1 MTTAYDDSAQPPLEA
16 WAAERS
22 AQVKEEPAK
31 RAGDTEQNALPPRLL
46 AAFEHNGATVE
57 RARFYAIACD
67 PRRSVAVE
75 ACAGAGKTWMLVSR
89 IVRALLEGSAPHE
102 ILAITFT
109 KKAAGEMRQRLQ
121 EWLLHFAQQSD
132 AELRQE
138 LINRGLSQEP
148 TAEQLQTLRGLHQAL
163 LLTGRPV
170 QIRTFHSWFA
180 ALLRSAPLQ
189 ALGDLGLPSQYEL
202 LENDAKAVA
211 LVWPRFQAGVAAE
224 PEARQDYLDAV
235 ATHGRHQTQKALEAA
250 LNKRVEFALAD
261 EHGIVD
267 ASVSHFTQQFPHYA
281 GVSTPRALLDSMRV
295 RALLLD
301 AARLLGASTL
311 KTCLEAA
318 TALEQAVT
326 AGDLAA
332 AQDALL
338 TQKGT
343 PRKLSDKL
351 VGIETVRQAQDCL
364 IEIAQAQA
372 QHEAWLHQQR
382 MARLTRL
389 LVVEYA
395 QLKRERGWIDMG
407 DLERSALALMSDD
420 VLSGWVQERLDARV
434 RHLLI
439 DEFQDTNPLQWQ
451 ALSAWLSSYAGA
463 GNAPSVFLV
472 GDPKQSIYR
481 FRRAE
486 PQVFK
491 AAQRFVADG
500 LGGDLLSCDHT
511 RRNAPTIIGLVN
523 AVMAEAQEAREFEG
537 FRAHS
542 TESLEA
548 GAVFK
553 LPRIARVAEDGAV
566 TDMAGEEE
574 ADGGLLEGLT
584 GGWRDSLTMPRLI
597 AEETRKTLECRQAAR
612 WVAQQLQ
619 TGSLKPQD
627 IMVLARKRERLGLMQ
642 VELAALHIPAQQPE
656 KNELA
661 DMPEVQDVVGLLDV
675 LVSPAHDLSLARALK
690 SPLFGVSDDDL
701 VQLVLCQRA
710 LQAAAR
716 SQAQASLFDD
726 VDAPAA
732 APVKLSWFQVLQ
744 QGAGLPP
751 ALAPLGAVLALWKS
765 WVDTLPPHDALSA
778 IFHHGDVLARFAAAS
793 PANQRE
799 AVLANLRA
807 LLSAALQVDGGRY
820 VTAYALVRALRAGG
834 IQAPVRADAQA
845 VRLLTVHGAKGLEA
859 SLVLLLDT
867 DGEALKA
874 QTMGVLVDW
883 PGEAAYPQRFVY
895 LASESKPPACVV
907 DVLAIEQ
914 AARRREELNALY
926 VALTR
931 TQRTLVL
938 SSLEPHIGNPA
949 SWWQRLQAHADDAPW
964 QGTGAAVASSESV
977 EEGSFTL
984 PVLPNMPLALVKL
997 AHIATDFVAADDP
1010 QEVGDSL
1017 DSRIGQAMHR
1027 LLERYTPAHDAI
1039 HKAPAWPDALQSGVA
1054 LEFDLDAAQFT
1065 AAKAMAT
1072 RILQGEGAWAWDT
1085 AQLAWQGN
1093 EVALVHQGRLLRL
1106 DRLVQR
1112 KGRADDEGQWWVLD
1126 YKSSAQPQLQPE
1138 LCAQLLE
1145 YQAAVA
1151 KAQAGHSVRAAFLTA
1166 FGTLIE
1172 LKTP

>member
-1 MTTAYDDSAQPPLEA
+1 M
-16 WAAERS
+16 
-22 AQVKEEPAK
+22 
-31 RAGDTEQNALPPRLL
+31 PPRLL
-46 AAFEHNGATVE
+46 AAFEHNSATVE
-57 RARFYAIACD
+57 RTRFYAIACD

-121 EWLLHFAQQSD
+121 EWLLQFSNQTD

-138 LINRGLSQEP
+138 LIHRGLMHEP
-148 TAEQLQTLRGLHQAL
+148 TAAQLQTLRGLHAAL
-163 LLTGRPV
+163 LMAGRPV

-189 ALGDLGLPSQYEL
+189 ALADLGLPTQYEL

-211 LVWPRFQAGVAAE
+211 LVWPRFQSGVAAD
-224 PEARQDYLDAV
+224 PEARQDYIDAV

-261 EHGIVD
+261 EQGVVD
-267 ASVSHFTQQFPHYA
+267 ASVLHFTQQFPA
-281 GVSTPRALLDSMRV
+281 FADVSTPAALLHSARV
-295 RALLLD
+295 RSLLFD
-301 AARLLGASTL
+301 AARLLGASSL

-326 AGDLAA
+326 AGDMGG

-351 VGIETVRQAQDCL
+351 AGIETVRQAQDCL
-364 IEIAQAQA
+364 IEITQAQA

-407 DLERSALALMSDD
+407 DLERSALALMSDE

-451 ALSAWLSSYAGA
+451 ALSAWLSSYTGA

-500 LGGDLLSCDHT
+500 LRGDLLSCDHT
-511 RRNAPTIIGLVN
+511 RRNAPAIIDLVN
-523 AVMAEAQEAREFEG
+523 DVMAKAQEAHEFEG

-542 TESLEA
+542 TESQEV
-548 GAVFK
+548 GAIFK
-553 LPRIARVAEDGAV
+553 LPRLERVAEDTVADV
-566 TDMAGEEE
+566 AGDEE
-574 ADGGLLEGLT
+574 ADGGLVEGLA
-584 GGWRDSLTMPRLI
+584 GGWRDSLSTPRLI
-597 AEETRKTLECRQAAR
+597 AEETRKTMECRQAAL
-612 WVAQQLQ
+612 WLAQQLQ
-619 TGSLKPQD
+619 TGALRPQD

-642 VELAALHIPAQQPE
+642 AELAALRIPAQQPE

-661 DMPEVQDVVGLLDV
+661 DMPEVQDLIGLLDA

-690 SPLFGVSDDDL
+690 SPLFRVSDDDL
-701 VQLVLCQRA
+701 VQLVLRQRA
-710 LQAAAR
+710 ILATAK
-716 SQAQASLFDD
+716 SQAQASLFDE
-726 VDAPAA
+726 VDLGAEAATKAPA
-732 APVKLSWFQVLQ
+732 KLSWFQVLQ
-744 QGAGLPP
+744 QATGLPP
-751 ALAPLGAVLALWKS
+751 ALGPIGATLALWKS

-778 IFHHGDVLARFAAAS
+778 IYDHGDVLARFAAAT

-834 IQAPVRADAQA
+834 NPAPVRADAQS

-859 SLVLLLDT
+859 PLVLLLDT

-874 QTMGVLVDW
+874 QTMGVLVAW

-895 LASESKPPACVV
+895 LASESKPPACIA

-914 AARRREELNALY
+914 AARKREELNALY

-938 SSLEPHIGNPA
+938 SSLQPHIPNVA
-949 SWWQRLQAHADDAPW
+949 SWWQRLQDHAGDAPW
-964 QGTGAAVASSESV
+964 QAQGDTVAGQDGAAEAVFSIP
-977 EEGSFTL
+977 T
-984 PVLPNMPLALVKL
+984 LPNMPVALVEPIQY
-997 AHIATDFVAADDP
+997 ATNFIANGEIADT
-1010 QEVGDSL
+1010 GDSL

-1027 LLERYTPAHDAI
+1027 LLERYVPSPDGAGVPSG
-1039 HKAPAWPDALQSGVA
+1039 APDIAPVWREALRDSVA
-1054 LEFDLDAAQFT
+1054 QEFALDTAQFRAAQS
-1065 AAKAMAT
+1065 MAT
-1072 RILQGEGAWAWDT
+1072 RILQGEGAWAWDCR
-1085 AQLAWQGN
+1085 QLAWQGN
-1093 EVALVHQGRLLRL
+1093 EVGLVHKGRLLRL

-1112 KGRADDEGQWWVLD
+1112 RAEEAGAADDGQWWVLD
-1126 YKSSAQPQLQPE
+1126 YKSNAQPQLQPE
-1138 LCAQLLE
+1138 LRAQLLE

-1151 KAQAGHSVRAAFLTA
+1151 KAYAGQTVRAAFLTA

-1172 LKTP
+1172 LPTP